1 MEEKSWNAI
10 YSMIDAYPISTPT
23 LVNEHLIKLSSPEID
38 AKVYQHAL
46 CSLIYTM
53 LGTLS
58 DLGYAIMALGHHAA
72 NLGPDHQYALKC
84 MFQYL

>member
-1 MEEKSWNAI
+1 M
-10 YSMIDAYPISTPT
+10 YSMMDACPISTPA
-23 LVNEHLIKLSSPEID
+23 LVNKHLIKLFSSEID

-53 LGTLS
+53 LETQL

-72 NLGPDHQYALKC
+72 NLGPDY
-84 MFQYL
+84 